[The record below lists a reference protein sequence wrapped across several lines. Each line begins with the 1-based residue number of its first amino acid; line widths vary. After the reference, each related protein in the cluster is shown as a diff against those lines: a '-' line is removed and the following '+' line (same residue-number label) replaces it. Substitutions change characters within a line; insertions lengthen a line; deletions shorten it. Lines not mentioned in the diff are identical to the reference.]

1 MKVLL
6 KSLFLALTLSIISFA
21 AIAADATD
29 VVVDDDTIAL
39 ARRCCT
45 FQVDCLDNQ
54 ECVTISPAC
63 SADKANICQKKKVAA
78 VADAPVTPDSLR

>member
-6 KSLFLALTLSIISFA
+6 KSLFLALALSIISLS
-21 AIAADATD
+21 AIASDAVD
-29 VVVDDDTIAL
+29 VEINDDTVAI

-45 FQVDCLDNQ
+45 FQVDCLSSQ

-63 SADKANICQKKKVAA
+63 SADKANICKKPATA
-78 VADAPVTPDSLR
+78 VVVDGTP